1 MSAVD
6 YSAKAATALR
16 LLTRFGQS
24 VTRVK
29 TVLGGYDPEE
39 DEFGWYQW
47 YFQYSGA
54 YNPET
59 SATIPTTDSSTRT
72 GALLNYGKGIEYVR
86 GMQVTQRDK
95 RLLLDA
101 SGAADISDTYTVSG
115 VEYTVQSLED
125 INPAGTVVMYDLHV
139 RAV

>member
-1 MSAVD
+1 MSTVD
-6 YSAKAATALR
+6 YAAKAATALR

-24 VTRVK
+24 VTRTVK
-29 TVLGGYDPEE
+29 TVSDAYDPAT
-39 DEFGWYQW
+39 
-47 YFQYSGA
+47 SA
-54 YNPET
+54 STITET
-59 SATIPTTDSSTRT
+59 STTRT

-86 GMQVTQRDK
+86 GMQVMQRDK

-115 VEYTVQSLED
+115 VEYAVQSLED

>member
-1 MSAVD
+1 MV
-6 YSAKAATALR
+6 
-16 LLTRFGQS
+16 S
-24 VTRVK
+24 VVFPIFRCV
-29 TVLGGYDPEE
+29 
-39 DEFGWYQW
+39 Q
-47 YFQYSGA
+47 
-54 YNPET
+54 PET

-72 GALLNYGKGIEYVR
+72 GALLNYGKGIEQYVR

-115 VEYTVQSLED
+115 VEYAVQSLED